1 MLITL
6 LLVTSLGYFYAADLK
21 GIWNDDAVRLTIANG
36 GLAKAGIESRHPG
49 HLVDVIEA
57 IGRTL
62 SSPRTP
68 PSHSHPSTDAFLLD
82 HCNRY
87 DQPVYLPL
95 FSDRHQPWPPA
106 GDVEQRQAT
115 GARAYYRR

>member
-49 HLVDVIEA
+49 HSVDVIEA

-95 FSDRHQPWPPA
+95 FSDRHQP
-106 GDVEQRQAT
+106 
-115 GARAYYRR
+115 